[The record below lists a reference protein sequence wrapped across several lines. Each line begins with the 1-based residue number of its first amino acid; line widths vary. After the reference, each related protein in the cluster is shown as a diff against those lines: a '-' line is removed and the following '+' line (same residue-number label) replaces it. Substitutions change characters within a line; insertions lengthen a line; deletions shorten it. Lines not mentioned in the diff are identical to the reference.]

1 MLKRCVRLAK
11 FPNTLQVWS
20 VPPPPSHHGLT
31 MPLTDWLTTTPL
43 SPLPCLPRPPPSSI
57 AVILSS
63 VETTAQSLNARMRAA
78 GDIHGNMVA
87 WVGRVEGNHSGR
99 QPLLESVTFS
109 TQPTEGNGSGK
120 RQAEIQAWRRRGT
133 VHFPPCGVLFRW
145 WVHFVWQKKK
155 PLSLCLSPLGFLFFF
170 IIFLK
175 SCLAT
180 FLTHFLCGERL
191 HFKEEL
197 GAW

>member
-1 MLKRCVRLAK
+1 MCPFSEIPKHLTGMKC
-11 FPNTLQVWS
+11 
-20 VPPPPSHHGLT
+20 PPPPPWSHHALNR
-31 MPLTDWLTTTPL
+31 LTTTPL

-155 PLSLCLSPLGFLFFF
+155 NRCPCVFHP
-170 IIFLK
+170 
-175 SCLAT
+175 
-180 FLTHFLCGERL
+180 
-191 HFKEEL
+191 
-197 GAW
+197 